1 MARTKKIYLYGF
13 SGHGLVCADV
23 ARAVGYEECLFIDDA
38 EGKGLKFSPAL
49 ERADIFISIGAN
61 AARARVYERVRAAG
75 WRVVNLIHPS
85 AMIAPSVILAEDAGI
100 LALPYVVVNAAA
112 LIERGV
118 ILNTAC
124 VVEHE
129 CVVGEFSHI
138 SVGAKCAGNVRLG
151 RGCFLGMNSSVLP
164 NLSLADGSTL
174 GAGGVL
180 TKSVQS
186 GGVFVGVPAVR
197 V

>member
-38 EGKGLKFSPAL
+38 EGKGLEFSPAL

-61 AARARVYERVRAAG
+61 AARARVYERVRAEG

>member
-23 ARAVGYEECLFIDDA
+23 ARAVGYEECLFIDD
-38 EGKGLKFSPAL
+38 EVGKGLEFSPEL
-49 ERADIFISIGAN
+49 ERADIFISIGDN
-61 AARARVYERVRAAG
+61 AARARVYERVRAEG

-164 NLSLADGSTL
+164 NLILADGSTL

>member
-49 ERADIFISIGAN
+49 ERADIFISIGDN
-61 AARARVYERVRAAG
+61 AARARVYEQVRAEG

>member
-23 ARAVGYEECLFIDDA
+23 ARAVGYEECLFIDD
-38 EGKGLKFSPAL
+38 EVGKGLEFSPEL
-49 ERADIFISIGAN
+49 ERADIFISIGDN
-61 AARARVYERVRAAG
+61 AARARVYERVRAEG